1 MPYKQWEVLEVPPS
15 GLSHTLASPHHPRYP
30 ARDLTLLS
38 PVPYTV
44 LTALSAPKPLPEAI
58 YCSNHPPN
66 PCMPA
71 AYQHSSPKSISQRN
85 EYSDTRLCVY

>member
-15 GLSHTLASPHHPRYP
+15 GLSHTLAGPHHPRCP

-44 LTALSAPKPLPEAI
+44 LTAL
-58 YCSNHPPN
+58 CS
-66 PCMPA
+66 
-71 AYQHSSPKSISQRN
+71 
-85 EYSDTRLCVY
+85 